1 VLWAA
6 FSFSMENFQPT
17 FPATLQPAVFPPF
30 PPITVSAH
38 LPPIRSAITSKRAQG
53 MVIKFAIPESEV
65 TKAFRLQLIG
75 EDDLLGV
82 VVERESAKRQKENAD
97 FAHHDAESLPT
108 SEGLSPRLEFRARLA
123 PRDACLMRAGNG
135 DGMQLHLL
143 VPPLEV
149 PAAFEIQLWTNINF
163 ILTLRVTDEKER
175 NEFLIQ
181 EREHRPAQKALSQK
195 TARSKISSKGA
206 SKVIRTRELVIWH

>member
-6 FSFSMENFQPT
+6 FSFSMENFQPA
-17 FPATLQPAVFPPF
+17 FPATSQPAVFQPF
-30 PPITVSAH
+30 QPITVSAH

-65 TKAFRLQLIG
+65 TKAFRLQLID
-75 EDDLLGV
+75 ESDLMAV
-82 VVERESAKRQKENAD
+82 SVERSNDKPAIA
-97 FAHHDAESLPT
+97 
-108 SEGLSPRLEFRARLA
+108 GLSRAGLSLHLEFRARLA

-149 PAAFEIQLWTNINF
+149 PAAFEIQLWTNISF
-163 ILTLRVTDEKER
+163 FLTLRVSDEKER
-175 NEFLIQ
+175 NEFLTQ
-181 EREHRPAQKALSQK
+181 ERAQSRNGKTRNQKARSQK
-195 TARSKISSKGA
+195 TARSQGA
-206 SKVIRTRELVIWH
+206 SKGTRTHEIVNRH